1 MASSTSNLDLLVQS
15 QAGKE
20 ITANA
25 LFDAASPATL
35 LGRRQ
40 STTSGL
46 TWGYYGG
53 TLPIAGTPTAV
64 ANGTLSLV
72 ASRTQQIEAG
82 LVSTTTTAITGLTL
96 ANPCVVTVASHPY
109 GVGDVLWID
118 GLVGTVELNKSF
130 ALVTAVTATTI
141 TLSLSSVGLT
151 ARTSGGTL
159 ARVTS
164 GGAVA
169 LQIGKGLG
177 PAFVAPISLYQVV
190 TAATTISSYTDY
202 RVNPA
207 GSDSQVSLSI
217 AGAANIV
224 LSTPVRQTERIEFT
238 GAITANIAVIVP
250 PVVGHAQVINN
261 TTGAFTVTVK
271 TPAGTGVTIPVGVP
285 VDLSCDGTNILS
297 SVDALLKDTSGG
309 VVGLTLFKINFK
321 NALNTFTSFFTN
333 ANTAARTYTFQD
345 RDGTVADNTDLA
357 GKAAL
362 AGASGQDFAVNSLA
376 ATATVKTGGYT
387 VATLPAGTAGMRAYV
402 TDATTPAYLA
412 AVVGGGAV
420 VTPVFYNGTGWVCG

>member
-15 QAGKE
+15 QASKE

-35 LGRRQ
+35 FGRRQ

-53 TLPIAGTPTAV
+53 VLPVAGTPTV
-64 ANGTLSLV
+64 IANGTLSLV

-82 LVSTTTTAITGLTL
+82 FVSTTTTAITGLTL
-96 ANPCVVTVASHPY
+96 ANPCVITVASHPY

-118 GLVGTVELNKSF
+118 GLAGTVELNKSF
-130 ALVTAVTATTI
+130 ALVTATTATTI
-141 TLSLSSVGLT
+141 TISLSSIGLT

-159 ARVTS
+159 ARVTTS
-164 GGAVA
+164 GTVA

-177 PAFVAPISLYQVV
+177 ASFVAPISLYQAI

-207 GSDSQVSLSI
+207 GGDSQVSLSI

-224 LSTPVRQTERIEFT
+224 LSAPVRQTERIEFT

-250 PVVGHAQVINN
+250 PVVGRCQVINN
-261 TTGAFTVTVK
+261 TTGAYTVTVK
-271 TPAGTGVTIPVGVP
+271 TATGTGVVCPPATPME
-285 VDLSCDGTNILS
+285 LYCDGTNILGPL
-297 SVDALLKDTSGG
+297 DMLPRDTSGG
-309 VVGLTLFKINFK
+309 AVGLTLFKINFK

-345 RDGTVADNTDLA
+345 RDGTIADNTDLA

-362 AGASGQDFAVNSLA
+362 SGLISQPFAVSTLQ
-376 ATATVKTGGYT
+376 TAGYT
-387 VATLPAGTAGMRAYV
+387 VATLPAGTVGMRAHV
-402 TDATTPAYLA
+402 TDATAPAFLST
-412 AVVGGGAV
+412 VVGGGAV
-420 VTPVFYNGTGWVCG
+420 VAPVFFDGTNWICG